1 MAKTLK
7 NRGGGLFTWLFGK
20 RMTSAER
27 RKRSAE
33 IREER
38 LARLPGTRQ
47 NLERQQKR
55 RESQMSQNLA
65 SPETRKR
72 RRATLPG
79 TAENIARQRAK
90 AAASRPSGSG
100 TRRKSSS
107 K

>member
-20 RMTSAER
+20 RMTSAQ
-27 RKRSAE
+27 

-38 LARLPGTRQ
+38 LARLPGTSQ
-47 NLERQQKR
+47 NKERQDQR
-55 RESQMSQNLA
+55 RKSQMYQNLA

-72 RRATLPG
+72 RRATMPG
-79 TAENIARQRAK
+79 TEENVARQGAK
-90 AAASRPSGSG
+90 AAASRRSGSG
-100 TRRKSSS
+100 TRRSKS

>member
-7 NRGGGLFTWLFGK
+7 NRGGGLFKWLFGN

-47 NLERQQKR
+47 NKERQDQR
-55 RESQMSQNLA
+55 RKSQMYQNLA
-65 SPETRKR
+65 SPETRR
-72 RRATLPG
+72 RRRETLPG
-79 TAENIARQRAK
+79 TVENIQRLRSK
-90 AAASRPSGSG
+90 ASVSR
-100 TRRKSSS
+100 TRRSKSG
-107 K
+107 

>member
-7 NRGGGLFTWLFGK
+7 NRGGGLFKWLFGK

-38 LARLPGTRQ
+38 LARLPGTSQNKKRQ
-47 NLERQQKR
+47 DQR
-55 RESQMSQNLA
+55 RKSQMYQNLA
-65 SPETRKR
+65 SPETRKLR
-72 RRATLPG
+72 RTSLPN
-79 TAENIARQRAK
+79 TKENVARQRAK
-90 AAASRPSGSG
+90 DAASRRSGSG
-100 TRRKSSS
+100 TRRSKS